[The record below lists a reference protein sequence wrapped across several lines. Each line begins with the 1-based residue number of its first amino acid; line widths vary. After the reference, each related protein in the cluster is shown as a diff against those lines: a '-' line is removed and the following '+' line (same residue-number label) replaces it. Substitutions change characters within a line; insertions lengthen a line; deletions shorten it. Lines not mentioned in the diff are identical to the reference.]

1 MDQEI
6 KTTLFAGEEVE
17 PLISAKLNEAVEAQA
32 LAEIFVPVANTD
44 NAREA
49 AEVVKEAVGNAT
61 KGLERVKEASNILK
75 KVIERK
81 DSLGC
86 IPNLMTYLNFTVN
99 FFVDVS
105 CVSVT
110 FV

>member
-1 MDQEI
+1 MDQQI
-6 KTTLFAGEEVE
+6 KTTILEVE

-49 AEVVKEAVGNAT
+49 AEAVKEAVGNAT

-75 KVIERK
+75 KVIVQTNVESRNK
-81 DSLGC
+81 G
-86 IPNLMTYLNFTVN
+86 V
-99 FFVDVS
+99 
-105 CVSVT
+105 
-110 FV
+110 